1 MRRSPTILDVADRAG
16 VSKSTVS
23 NVIRGVVG
31 VSDET
36 RRKVDSAIKQL
47 GYRPNILA
55 RQLVQQRTNILG
67 VVVGDLANPFY
78 AEMAKSV
85 ERQASARGYTA
96 MFCNTE
102 GDSESEFAGIEMLL
116 AQRVAGIVFLAFSG
130 DSRTMRETHQHD
142 VPAVF
147 LSCHE
152 RWGDVVAV
160 DDELGG
166 RLATRHLLECGHR
179 RLAFLSIPE
188 LADSS
193 DQARFEG
200 CLKEAGAV
208 SVKRISWSPE
218 ADRTEIDGVE
228 SKLRGAFTGPE
239 RITGVFASNDL
250 AAIDLMDFADS
261 AGLRVP
267 DDLSIVGFDDVP
279 MAALARIGLTTVA
292 QPRDELARR
301 GIDTMIGRI
310 EGSVKGKPTTTFVPV
325 KLVQRR
331 STAAPVAAAGLRS

>member
-67 VVVGDLANPFY
+67 VVVGDLANPFF

-102 GDSESEFAGIEMLL
+102 GDSASELAGIEMLL

-130 DSRTMRETHQHD
+130 DARTMRETQQHS

-193 DQARFEG
+193 DQARYEG
-200 CLKEAGAV
+200 CVKEAGAAN
-208 SVKRISWSPE
+208 VKRINWSPDSDH
-218 ADRTEIDGVE
+218 AAVDGAEVE
-228 SKLRGAFTGPE
+228 LRDVFTGPH
-239 RITGVFASNDL
+239 RVTAVFASNDL

-279 MAALARIGLTTVA
+279 MAGLARIGLTTVA
-292 QPRDELARR
+292 QPRDELARH

-310 EGSVKGKPTTTFVPV
+310 EGSVKGEPTTTLVPV
-325 KLVQRR
+325 QLVKRR
-331 STAAPVAAAGLRS
+331 STSTPLASAALGS

>member
-23 NVIRGVVG
+23 NVIRGGVG
-31 VSDET
+31 VSGDT

-47 GYRPNILA
+47 RYRPNILA

-130 DSRTMRETHQHD
+130 DSRTMRETMQHQ

-147 LSCHE
+147 VSCGAD
-152 RWGDVVAV
+152 WGDVVSV

-166 RLATRHLLECGHR
+166 RLGTTHLVEAGHR
-179 RLAFLSIPE
+179 RIAYLSIPE
-188 LADSS
+188 LEDES
-193 DQARFEG
+193 DRARWPG
-200 CLKEAGAV
+200 SRAALKEAHLGPPLRV
-208 SVKRISWSPE
+208 SWS
-218 ADRTEIDGVE
+218 
-228 SKLRGAFTGPE
+228 
-239 RITGVFASNDL
+239 
-250 AAIDLMDFADS
+250 
-261 AGLRVP
+261 
-267 DDLSIVGFDDVP
+267 
-279 MAALARIGLTTVA
+279 
-292 QPRDELARR
+292 
-301 GIDTMIGRI
+301 
-310 EGSVKGKPTTTFVPV
+310 
-325 KLVQRR
+325 
-331 STAAPVAAAGLRS
+331 